1 MIAALGRSPA
11 CPIHPHPERG
21 GGLRQDTWAC
31 DPIENQTMR
40 EILLIGLGFTLA
52 GLLLGR
58 VMRGRAPRFADRLH
72 FGAVALVRVVAAMAL
87 GWGAAGGLNDGGAV
101 HVGVAVL
108 FCIMALGLLLTGI
121 PVFYVAVK
129 GREKPRT

>member
-1 MIAALGRSPA
+1 
-11 CPIHPHPERG
+11 
-21 GGLRQDTWAC
+21 
-31 DPIENQTMR
+31 MR

-58 VMRGRAPRFADRLH
+58 VLMGRAPRFADRLH
-72 FGAVALVRVVAAMAL
+72 FGAAALVRVVAAMAL
-87 GWGAAGGLNDGGAV
+87 GWGAAGGYDGGAV